1 MKENTGECNG
11 RSGKAVV
18 VGSFTDVQRVLLKY
32 ICVFVDGENLA
43 ESEQPVRD
51 PPVQCVYTSLPLPDQ
66 IVHSF
71 VVVQDGTAILSVV
84 LQRDATV
91 DSTAK
96 RAGL

>member
-1 MKENTGECNG
+1 MEEVAKLLWL
-11 RSGKAVV
+11 A
-18 VGSFTDVQRVLLKY
+18 VLLMSSEFY
-32 ICVFVDGENLA
+32 LNISCVFVDGEKLA
-43 ESEQPVRD
+43 ESERPVRD

-71 VVVQDGTAILSVV
+71 VVVQDGTAVLSVV